1 MRFLQS
7 QTHNDSGTIEMCHT
21 YCWEEDSG
29 PLSSY
34 LEPVADFMSSN
45 PDEVLTLL
53 ITNGDAIPV
62 TEFDTVISA
71 AGLTQ
76 YVYVPDGIISQD
88 EWPTLQEMID
98 NNTRLLIFM
107 GKTRCLEEGDCRGN
121 DGC

>member
-1 MRFLQS
+1 MRFLQA
-7 QTHNDSGTIEMCHT
+7 QTHNDGGTIELCHT

-34 LEPVADFMSSN
+34 LEPVTTFMANN
-45 PDEVLTLL
+45 PNEVVTLL

-62 TEFDTVISA
+62 SEFDTVFSA
-71 AGLTQ
+71 ADLTQ

-98 NNTRLLIFM
+98 NNTRLLVFM
-107 GKTRCLEEGDCRGN
+107 GKTCCLQEGNCLG
-121 DGC
+121 DGVC